1 METSAGSAFRYRR
14 TQKERELFTGITF
27 HGIIHDGKF
36 FLLYS
41 EYVEGVCE
49 KEHCVSEEELFEIP
63 FATNRAYEKPALPA
77 DGMKEI
83 RKLSFFDKIIYIGNK
98 SILGLSVRFYV
109 VSNNPYLK
117 NSAAYST
124 GETIFKGTV
133 ITSNVPTIGR
143 LNVITNHWDLSTVQE
158 NDIVVIHELL
168 PNIMLDLDKINGLI
182 VEVGG
187 RGSHSAIVTSAKGI
201 GLIQHENAV
210 EHLKPHDGK
219 WVKFDVQLDA
229 NSGVVTSPPEIIGN
243 TDYYYSEG
251 DIASASMI
259 DRNGNKVFIT
269 PKALDE
275 MSKHYLDAFATVLS
289 PDTPPE
295 VLGKYKDHPYREIR
309 IAVAKHEN
317 CTYEI
322 LKHLAKDRSRTL
334 RRIVKE
340 IVMKNSKLTNEQKRD
355 VLETLKTK

>member
-1 METSAGSAFRYRR
+1 MSAGSAFCDRR

-49 KEHCVSEEELFEIP
+49 KEHCVSEEELFEIL
-63 FATNRAYEKPALPA
+63 FATNRAYEKLALLA

-83 RKLSFFDKIIYIGNK
+83 RKLSFFDKTIYIGTK

-109 VSNNPYLK
+109 VSNNPYIK
-117 NSAAYST
+117 NSAAYFT

-133 ITSNVPTIGR
+133 ITSSVPTIGR

-210 EHLKPHDGK
+210 EDLKSHDGK
-219 WVKFDVQLDA
+219 WVKFDAQLDA

-259 DRNGNKVFIT
+259 DGDGNEVFIT
-269 PKALDE
+269 PKD
-275 MSKHYLDAFATVLS
+275 LDAFATVLS

-295 VLGKYKDHPYREIR
+295 VLEKYKDHPCREIR

-322 LKHLAKDRSRTL
+322 LKHLARDRSRTL

-340 IVMKNSKLTNEQKRD
+340 IVMKNLKLTNEQKRD